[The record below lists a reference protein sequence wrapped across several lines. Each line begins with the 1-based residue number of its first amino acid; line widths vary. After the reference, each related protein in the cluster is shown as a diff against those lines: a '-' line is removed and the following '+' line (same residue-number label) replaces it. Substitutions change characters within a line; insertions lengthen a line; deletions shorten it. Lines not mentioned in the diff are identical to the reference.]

1 MKNKK
6 WWLLIGV
13 VIVILGLMMGGKIYM
28 DKQRAKEEKVKQGF
42 DKVLA
47 MYPTKNL
54 MDFYDME
61 GYRDSEFEKD
71 DKGVWILD
79 SGMSISKGIDQ
90 PLVTEGM
97 LLRLNRNTGKAKGFY
112 YISTITDT
120 TQPTDNKKY
129 PITYDEQGIHLVE
142 DIEDAGLKKKIEG
155 FQFFVQYA
163 DFKNIS
169 SNQAIRTM
177 YNEAV
182 PMYQLEYQLTNEDQ
196 NVKKLHGLY
205 NIPTNEAPTLVL
217 SGIGDLNGSS
227 VGYKMLTIQFT
238 KQPPVY
244 FSDSID
250 YKPATE
256 DDKE

>member
-1 MKNKK
+1 
-6 WWLLIGV
+6 
-13 VIVILGLMMGGKIYM
+13 MMGGKIYM